1 METRLLALKK
11 LNLLTQ
17 KRINHVPQLFVGRV
31 VEPGEVDLT
40 FATHPAACAQGEC
53 QSKTPLAT

>member
-40 FATHPAACAQGEC
+40 FATHPAACA
-53 QSKTPLAT
+53 